1 MRLKTL
7 TLQGFKSFADKTQFE
22 FDDAVTGIVGPNGCG
37 KSNVVDAIKWV
48 LGERSSKSLRGTEML
63 DVIFAGSAGRKPSGF
78 ASVKLTFENPV
89 LLGAVSRVAS
99 PTVTSSESSESD
111 GVAVIAAEAATE
123 TETEPSVLQMS
134 VRGKRALPID
144 ADVVEVERQLYR
156 DGTSHYLINSSR
168 ARLKDIRDLFLDT
181 GIGADAYSIIEQG
194 KVDAM
199 LMASPQERRVIFEE
213 AAGVAKYKQRR
224 IEAQRKLDRT
234 QDNLRTTREQLE
246 STERRLKLVRGQA
259 AKARRFIELDHE
271 LRAWRTSLAFEQ
283 YDDLRQRLDGL
294 TSRQTDLKDQR
305 DAAAAKLSEVE
316 QLRQD
321 ADIKRQEALGE
332 QRKLEQERQSA
343 QHTLA
348 HSQQRREM
356 TIRAAEESRRQIERD
371 QARVTEIQAAAK
383 ATETTITDQQESI
396 GALAEQAAM
405 AERTLADANAS
416 RATSLATLSD
426 ARERVLKKRSDVA
439 RIDRERA
446 ALTANSEAEL
456 RRAEALNEQSERL
469 LSKDK
474 TLEAELVRLAS
485 VATESREKIQSLTQ
499 TAGNL
504 TTSIADL
511 NQQIAALSDDRR
523 TRTERVNTLA
533 AESLR
538 LSTRASTLKEMDDSR
553 AGFGDAVR
561 AALDQR
567 ESNPGFSAIKGTLAD
582 SITVES
588 THAAPVEAA
597 LGTLLQSLLVP
608 ALAELPSESDLA
620 ALPGRVTLL
629 PLSTT
634 SPSAAHTWPEEISS
648 LPADRVLPLR
658 AVVTAS
664 ASAPHGTDILLNRL
678 LGNTLLVDSID
689 TALLLSAGP
698 AQGARFVTR
707 SGLVLESDGR
717 ILAGPLSQ
725 AGEAGGVLARRAELA
740 SLTTRITSVDADL
753 ASERSGL
760 AAADGEASELS
771 QKLASLQ
778 AELSQTQRAAA
789 SENNTLDRTAA
800 DSQRIDRERSSISA
814 ERDQLATRR
823 DKVEQDRLA
832 LVERSDS
839 LKRLF
844 EEESSGILSMESH
857 IVALQAASEAVTDT
871 VAAKRVEVGRL
882 AEQLASSRKELAR
895 LNLVRD
901 EQARSLRD
909 LLRQVELATS
919 RASEHTTTIAE
930 AEHAIT
936 EAQATIQRL
945 AGVVEQCSVRCMQ
958 LGDLLS
964 TLTEDVSAARARA
977 IAFERDWNALEI
989 DKRELEVKRET
1000 LEERALEDLS
1010 LNLPLLYPE
1019 YREMMSEGITRID
1032 VPIAVK
1038 EIDMLRD
1045 TIKKLGSVNLD
1056 SISEETTLA
1065 KQNDELVRQVA
1076 DLDDASVKLSTLI
1089 TQLNEVSKVKFAE
1102 VFSRIQD
1109 HFGGG
1114 DGMFRRLFGGGRAE
1128 VRLMPLIKEINGE
1141 KVQTDEIDVLE
1152 SGVEVIAKPPGK
1164 EPRSIS
1170 QLSGGEKTLTAVALL
1185 MSIFRSKP
1193 SCFCVL
1199 DEVDAALDE
1208 GNVGRYNQVIR
1219 QFTDLSHFIVIT
1231 HNKRTMQ
1238 FADRLYGVTMQE
1250 RGVSKRVSVKFDEV
1264 SSDGSISSRTPRD
1277 TSASTAAH
1285 GSAQVAASV
1294 LADRESEVG
1303 VAHTIAPE
1311 VRSETADADT
1321 APSKLRKA
1329 PPKPPQTKIQG
1340 ALQRALA
1347 AMREDTQPIADAPVA
1362 DVPAPATVDPSS
1374 N

>member
-89 LLGAVSRVAS
+89 LLGAVSRVAA
-99 PTVTSSESSESD
+99 PTAETPEAD
-111 GVAVIAAEAATE
+111 GVAEIAAEAE
-123 TETEPSVLQMS
+123 SEPSVLQMS
-134 VRGKRALPID
+134 VRGKRSLPID
-144 ADVVEVERQLYR
+144 SDVVEVERQLYR
-156 DGTSHYLINSSR
+156 DGTSHYLINNSR

-246 STERRLKLVRGQA
+246 STDRRLKLVRGQA

-305 DAAAAKLSEVE
+305 DAAASKLSEVE

-356 TIRAAEESRRQIERD
+356 TIRAAQESRLQIERD
-371 QARVTEIQAAAK
+371 QARVAEIQASAK
-383 ATETTITDQQESI
+383 ATEITITDQQESI
-396 GALAEQAAM
+396 GSLAEQAAM
-405 AERTLADANAS
+405 AERALADANAS
-416 RATSLATLSD
+416 RASSLATLSD

-446 ALTANSEAEL
+446 ALTASSDAEL

-469 LSKDK
+469 LTKDK
-474 TLEAELVRLAS
+474 TLEAEQGRLAA
-485 VATESREKIQSLTQ
+485 VAAEAREKIVVLTQ
-499 TAGNL
+499 TAGSF
-504 TTSIADL
+504 TASIAEL

-523 TRTERVNTLA
+523 TRAERVNTLS

-538 LSTRASTLKEMDDSR
+538 LSTRASTLQEMDDSR

-567 ESNPGFSAIKGTLAD
+567 ETNPSFNAIKGTLAD

-588 THAAPVEAA
+588 AHAAPVEAA

-608 ALAELPSESDLA
+608 TLVELPSESDLA
-620 ALPGRVTLL
+620 LLPGRVTLL
-629 PLSTT
+629 PLAVT
-634 SPSAAHTWPEEISS
+634 SSVVAPSWPEEISS

-658 AVVTAS
+658 SVVA
-664 ASAPHGTDILLNRL
+664 AAAAAPEGIDALLDRL
-678 LGNTLLVDSID
+678 LGHTLLVDSID
-689 TALLLSAGP
+689 TALLLAAGP

-753 ASERSGL
+753 ATERAGL

-778 AELSQTQRAAA
+778 SELSQTQRAIAT
-789 SENNTLDRTAA
+789 ETNTLDRAGA
-800 DSQRIDRERSSISA
+800 DGQRIDRERASISA

-844 EEESSGILSMESH
+844 EEESSGILAMESH
-857 IVALQAASEAVTDT
+857 IIALQTASEAVTDT

-901 EQARSLRD
+901 EQARTLRD
-909 LLRQVELATS
+909 LTRQVELATS
-919 RASEHTTTIAE
+919 RAAEHTATIAE
-930 AEHAIT
+930 AEHAIS

-1010 LNLPLLYPE
+1010 LNLPLLYAE
-1019 YREMMSEGITRID
+1019 YREMMSEGVSRID
-1032 VPIAVK
+1032 VPSAIK

-1065 KQNDELVRQVA
+1065 RQNDELVRQVA
-1076 DLDDASVKLSTLI
+1076 DLDDAAIKLSTLI

-1102 VFSRIQD
+1102 VFTRIQD

-1264 SSDGSISSRTPRD
+1264 SSDGSISARAQRD
-1277 TSASTAAH
+1277 AGAAAAH
-1285 GSAQVAASV
+1285 GHAQVAAAV

-1303 VAHTIAPE
+1303 MAHTVAPE
-1311 VRSETADADT
+1311 LRHQESDA
-1321 APSKLRKA
+1321 AAQPSRPRKS
-1329 PPKPPQTKIQG
+1329 PPKPPPKSPHSKIQG

-1347 AMREDTQPIADAPVA
+1347 SMREESQ
-1362 DVPAPATVDPSS
+1362 PAPDAGASTTIDPSS